1 MTHTPKREIHFSFG
15 RIGNPHPPELYFFHG
30 KIIFSLPV
38 HTHIYIYIHPVIHRF
53 SSPCSPLSLPSPNE
67 INSFPSFPRSKS
79 GTHLVCLGVLRC
91 TKHELKPPPLSLFS
105 PFSLPFEKRRQRQKE
120 REDHRWI
127 ISLKRSTSTGTSVL
141 AALYRAAYK

>member
-38 HTHIYIYIHPVIHRF
+38 HTHIYTPSY
-53 SSPCSPLSLPSPNE
+53 SSFFIPLLRIVPPPPNE